1 MVSTNIIGS
10 MRDFIVNNNTIKTA
24 PIASRFTFIISAVMV
39 GGKCDGVDLR
49 HINHNALIGSDIDHL
64 ADNAASVF
72 IVLILDEPALQAD
85 RKLVDESGSTVSA
98 LLAVRP
104 LRANL
109 SVTLLPDSTPK

>member
-49 HINHNALIGSDIDHL
+49 HINHNALIGSDRSHKL
-64 ADNAASVF
+64 ADLSCMNWGHMDTHLIQEIHLLLSVSEEVDMELIINAVF
-72 IVLILDEPALQAD
+72 IFQCFFC
-85 RKLVDESGSTVSA
+85 
-98 LLAVRP
+98 
-104 LRANL
+104 
-109 SVTLLPDSTPK
+109 

>member
-49 HINHNALIGSDIDHL
+49 HINHNALIGSDRSHKL
-64 ADNAASVF
+64 AD
-72 IVLILDEPALQAD
+72 
-85 RKLVDESGSTVSA
+85 
-98 LLAVRP
+98 
-104 LRANL
+104 L
-109 SVTLLPDSTPK
+109 SCMNWAYGHAPHTGDTFAFVGF